1 MAISLP
7 PTVLLRL
14 SHEDVAGQQASPG
27 RQRQVAAGARVV
39 MSPAA
44 TKGVPTM
51 AAAVAKVADFILNQ
65 KNV

>member
-1 MAISLP
+1 MGTVAMSLP

-27 RQRQVAAGARVV
+27 RQRQAARGE

-44 TKGVPTM
+44 AKGVTAK
-51 AAAVAKVADFILNQ
+51 AAAVAKVADFILS
-65 KNV
+65 V